1 MRAGDA
7 HLGTSEET
15 RMRKVTKLAA
25 ALAMTGFGLAAPAF
39 GQSRP
44 LAMLDRLDAG
54 KWELRMREDG
64 ARTTLCIPNGRRLI
78 QLRHPNE
85 ACDRLV
91 IEDAPNQV
99 AVQYTCRGRG
109 YGLTRIRRETNQ
121 LVQIESQGIAEGLPF
136 DFTVE
141 ARRVGSCA
149 Y

>member
-1 MRAGDA
+1 
-7 HLGTSEET
+7 
-15 RMRKVTKLAA
+15 
-25 ALAMTGFGLAAPAF
+25 
-39 GQSRP
+39 
-44 LAMLDRLDAG
+44 
-54 KWELRMREDG
+54 MREDG
-64 ARTTLCIPNGRRLI
+64 ARTTMCIPNGRRLI